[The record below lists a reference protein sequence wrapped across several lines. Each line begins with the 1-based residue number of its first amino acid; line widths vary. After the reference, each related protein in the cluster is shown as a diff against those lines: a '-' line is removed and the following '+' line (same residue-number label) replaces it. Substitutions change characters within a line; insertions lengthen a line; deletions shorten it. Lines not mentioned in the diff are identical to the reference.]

1 MPASQSPKSAKRSA
15 KQKTSAEDAARI
27 RAYFAAQTPVA
38 RKALKALRD
47 TIRAAAPD
55 AVEAFSYGIPGFRL
69 DGRSLVWY
77 AAWKEHTSM
86 YPISRE
92 MERELAAAM
101 KAYETSSKGTIR
113 FSLAKPVPVTLVKR
127 IVKFRMADNKRRAKA

>member
-1 MPASQSPKSAKRSA
+1 MKTKSSA
-15 KQKTSAEDAARI
+15 DDAAKI
-27 RAYFAAQTPVA
+27 RAYFAAQTPTG

-47 TIRAAAPD
+47 AIRAAAPD

-77 AAWKEHTSM
+77 AAWKEHASM

-92 MERELAAAM
+92 MERELATAM
-101 KAYETSSKGTIR
+101 KGYETSSKGTIR
-113 FSLAKPVPVTLVKR
+113 FSLDKPIPVTLVKR
-127 IVKFRMADNKRRAKA
+127 IVKFRVADTKRRAKA